1 MTTDERDA
9 ELVAAWMKELAA
21 QPVAASQLPG
31 PTQIWWKA
39 QLLRQWDEQR
49 TALAPLEAGERV
61 QVATGLG
68 GAAILL
74 VWLWS
79 HVQTL
84 AAPAGLASPGLMITI
99 ATTVLLLTAALVAGW
114 WRPTTRRLGFRGR
127 RVF

>member
-39 QLLRQWDEQR
+39 QLLRQWDEQG
-49 TALAPLEAGERV
+49 TALAPLEASERV

-74 VWLWS
+74 AWLWS
-79 HVQTL
+79 RVQTPG
-84 AAPAGLASPGLMITI
+84 APSGLASSGLMITI
-99 ATTVLLLTAALVAGW
+99 ATAVLLLTAVVVAGW
-114 WRPTTRRLGFRGR
+114 WRPVNRE
-127 RVF
+127 